1 MADYSEFPT
10 TPTAW
15 QEQQWEEVKALATE
29 DRPEPAPA
37 RRAVDLVALVPGL
50 LFVLLA
56 VAAMAGVD
64 LRLEFLADGGFIW
77 IAVVAAGVLLLG
89 KELRRSRRTR

>member
-15 QEQQWEEVKALATE
+15 QEQQWEEVRALQTE
-29 DRPEPAPA
+29 DRPEPAP
-37 RRAVDLVALVPGL
+37 RRRVDLVALVPGV

-56 VAAMAGVD
+56 VTAMAGVD
-64 LRLEFLADGGFIW
+64 LRLGFLADGGIIW
-77 IAVVAAGVLLLG
+77 VAVIAAGVALLVR
-89 KELRRSRRTR
+89 ELRRSRRQS